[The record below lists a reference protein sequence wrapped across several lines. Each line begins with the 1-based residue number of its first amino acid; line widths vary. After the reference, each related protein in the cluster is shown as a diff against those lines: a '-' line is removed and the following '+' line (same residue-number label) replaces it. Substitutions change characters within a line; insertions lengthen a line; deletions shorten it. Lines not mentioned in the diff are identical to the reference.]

1 VTSSP
6 SIGGQLTAKNP
17 GRSRGQT
24 VTDRLAVLLLSA
36 LALSALTALSGLLL
50 LLTRLLLAAAALL
63 LARLVLAALLLAG
76 VLLVRIVHNVSYFGF
91 SPVMTTIVTPLGCS
105 RSELNSERT
114 KFLEGAGG
122 YEGESRSRAAE
133 EEEPS
138 GIAAPLLA
146 RLSPKHGEVID
157 LVYFTAIGHGDRG
170 DRRHR
175 RGRRSLARRPLLT
188 ALPRRSPPLR
198 LFGARFIP
206 RQACRRGA
214 GWAII

>member
-1 VTSSP
+1 MTSSP

-36 LALSALTALSGLLL
+36 LALSALTALSALSALSGLLL
-50 LLTRLLLAAAALL
+50 LLAWLLLAAAALL
-63 LARLVLAALLLAG
+63 LARLVLSALLAALLLAG

-122 YEGESRSRAAE
+122 YEVESRSRAAKE
-133 EEEPS
+133 QLRHSLRGAHRSAARSSTSFTSTANRSEIAEIV
-138 GIAAPLLA
+138 GIAEAGV
-146 RLSPKHGEVID
+146 RCHG
-157 LVYFTAIGHGDRG
+157 
-170 DRRHR
+170 
-175 RGRRSLARRPLLT
+175 GRYGRPYRAGRSMAEPMERD
-188 ALPRRSPPLR
+188 
-198 LFGARFIP
+198 
-206 RQACRRGA
+206 
-214 GWAII
+214 